1 MLKTQPLPKRL
12 HEARARQKH
21 SQAEAARAMGVSVD
35 ALRKWEQG
43 TRIPTGLYRRAVQDY
58 INQTREKS
66 DA

>member
-1 MLKTQPLPKRL
+1 MADNIAASLR
-12 HEARARQKH
+12 AARQAWGH